1 MFGLRAIM
9 FGLVCLAVALTAASP
24 MEKFNKL
31 GYLKPV
37 NTLEETYDDSV
48 LDSNAEAPTTPID
61 TTTDAATDTPTD
73 ATTDTPTD
81 STTDTPTDTPTDA
94 PTDAPTDNPT
104 TTPSVAPTTTSGSS
118 AVYCSLVLVISSL
131 FLL

>member
-37 NTLEETYDDSV
+37 NTLEETYDSFD
-48 LDSNAEAPTTPID
+48 LDKSA
-61 TTTDAATDTPTD
+61 TTDATTDAPTD
-73 ATTDTPTD
+73 ATTDA
-81 STTDTPTDTPTDA
+81 TTDANTDATTDA

-104 TTPSVAPTTTSGSS
+104 ATSSDAPTDATTTIPSGSS

>member
-48 LDSNAEAPTTPID
+48 STNTID
-61 TTTDAATDTPTD
+61 TTTDTPTD
-73 ATTDTPTD
+73 A
-81 STTDTPTDTPTDA
+81 TTDTPTDTPTDA